1 MPNTHTLTRDPFLI
15 REIIAFP
22 RVDEFYNLLQ
32 DRLQMEVEGYLL
44 EHNFTMFIN
53 ALPRDKTITINRY
66 QDVPLVYA
74 GIPRQRELLEG
85 SARNWRDELNEHWD
99 FLDVTDL
106 NSKTAVVSS
115 QLFKAFYRGDYKL
128 SDIPKVSKG
137 ELADYFE
144 AILYPDSSFKI
155 ATPRQVAEYHILQ
168 IYFNVMEDKHLSIP
182 LIGFGEFDAI
192 IHIVYSRAD
201 ADAFSEKVIA
211 KMIKAF
217 SILYENLI
225 LDWDLV
231 GRNMEKSEAIQLS
244 LSPIFYEHINKNPI
258 LKELKYDQYYK
269 KYLLYFKERI
279 RLNDRVIHSKV
290 YSPYLTA
297 AIISIMIDSYAHNIS
312 AHSLIALS
320 WWFKRRA
327 DRIQNEKETHLE
339 ETVELKEIVKEHL
352 PQGYDQDRL
361 FELITP
367 WMSGYFVK
375 GGDDEYDVVKYP
387 GSLDREIYPLIKFLM
402 QKGAF
407 WSGIARDNHFGGE
420 SASLFDVLWED
431 FINNPLYLGTIA
443 KSEDIFKISLCFVQY
458 ESQQKATADRISC
471 HRPKNKIMEGTF
483 VEIDIK
489 NKRKAAQK
497 NEDGEYYIPLSD
509 GQNLSFSEHKELE
522 EMSDFVSPGKDYVEI
537 KEYLKSCNIFFPGE
551 VVGRHAFF
559 TMLENEIRNVKH
571 YKGEDL
577 KSIQKNGLNLYI
589 SLQDTNIRP
598 SAVKEIEK
606 TENELYRIGVWI
618 GTPTQ
623 LKIGGLQP
631 LIRRKFDAL
640 MGDIMDADTF
650 SPRLGGSFQDKIC
663 AGMLFNSKFGKVQN
677 GDKNPTREK
686 SNDSLRDDAYFPWII
701 PATSPETAPHEDIEV
716 CQKIKE
722 SDIDFHLKYNHER
735 GYFKKYFHVWKA
747 ADIKQVSRMRQDDF
761 VWENLARFRFVS
773 LFAPIGERK
782 ELWQKTRETG
792 VIRII
797 NQIKDSPNTNV
808 KGFEILEAYKQWLKE
823 WLNEDAYQIDI
834 LVDGLLVGCMKFDKN
849 SEEVFHYYNTDELM
863 TLPEYSGH
871 KQVIQ
876 LTHGGFTSDI
886 GVLRYRSHGI
896 YKTYFMRDIQNGA
909 PLSILNNARMIELFE
924 ILTTRI
930 CIFDNRIRQRIR
942 NNDREKIFNDVLKM
956 SINPE
961 EQPVKD
967 VNGEW
972 FGNWETLKNEVIAKS
987 QFLILHLS
995 FIEKLLL
1002 TKYANHPDYGDE
1014 NIGLFIQEEI
1024 MPLVSINGVVRKNF
1038 ILVITS
1044 GRGRTKWWKRLHE
1057 KREYLPYTTFTIFR
1071 PIESIISGIEDALGR
1086 KDDIELKY
1094 NLTKVL
1100 FGS

>member
-15 REIIAFP
+15 REVIAFP

-32 DRLQMEVEGYLL
+32 DRLHMEIEGYFL
-44 EHNFTMFIN
+44 EHSFTMFIN
-53 ALPRDKTITINRY
+53 ALPRIEATTITRY
-66 QDVPLVYA
+66 QDVPLIYA

-85 SARNWRDELNEHWD
+85 SVRNWKDELDEHWD

-128 SDIPKVSKG
+128 SDIPKVSMG
-137 ELADYFE
+137 NLADYFE

-155 ATPRQVAEYHILQ
+155 ATPRQHAEYHILQ
-168 IYFNVMEDKHLSIP
+168 SYFNVMEDKYLSIP

-192 IHIVYSRAD
+192 IHLVYSAAD
-201 ADAFSEKVIA
+201 LEALNEKVIA

-244 LSPIFYEHINKNPI
+244 LSPVFYEYINKNPI
-258 LKELKYDQYYK
+258 LKELKYDEYYK

-290 YSPYLTA
+290 YSPYLKA

-327 DRIQNEKETHLE
+327 DRIQNEKEIHLE
-339 ETVELKEIVKEHL
+339 ETAELKEIVEEHL
-352 PQGYDQDRL
+352 PPGYDQDRL
-361 FELITP
+361 LELIAP
-367 WMSGYFVK
+367 WMQGYFVK
-375 GGDDEYDVVKYP
+375 DNDDEYDVVKFP

-420 SASLFDVLWED
+420 AASLFDVLWED

-443 KSEDIFKISLCFVQY
+443 KSEDIFKISLCFTKYADQR
-458 ESQQKATADRISC
+458 KASAEKITC
-471 HRPKNKIMEGTF
+471 FRPKQMHEEGVF

-489 NKRKAAQK
+489 NKRPSAKR
-497 NEDGEYYIPLSD
+497 NENGEYYIEVEGGKKLW
-509 GQNLSFSEHKELE
+509 FSEHKELE
-522 EMSDFVSPGKDYVEI
+522 EMSDFVSPGKDYAKI
-537 KEYLKSCNIFFPGE
+537 KAYLQSCNVFFPGE

-571 YKGEDL
+571 YKGDDL
-577 KSIQKNGLNLYI
+577 KGIQQNGLKLFMSVQETNVRPAETGF
-589 SLQDTNIRP
+589 QD
-598 SAVKEIEK
+598 SAP
-606 TENELYRIGVWI
+606 NELYRIGVWI

-623 LKIGGLQP
+623 LKVDQMQP
-631 LIRRKFDAL
+631 LVRRKFEAL
-640 MGDIMDADTF
+640 MGDIMDPDTF
-650 SPRLGGSFQDKIC
+650 APRLGGSFQDKIC
-663 AGMLFNSKFGKVQN
+663 AGMLFNNKFSSVQN
-677 GDKNPTREK
+677 GDENPTRDK
-686 SNDSLRDDAYFPWII
+686 GKDSDRDISYFPWII
-701 PATSPETAPHEDIEV
+701 PATSPESAPHSDIEV
-716 CQKIKE
+716 CKRVKE
-722 SDIDFHLKYNHER
+722 SENEFNKKYNHER

-747 ADIKQVSRMRQDDF
+747 ANIKQVNRMRQDDF
-761 VWENLARFRFVS
+761 VWENLARFRFIS
-773 LFAPIGERK
+773 LFAPIGERQQ
-782 ELWQKTRETG
+782 LWEKVRSTG

-797 NQIKDSPNTNV
+797 HQTQNLQEDQS
-808 KGFEILEAYKQWLKE
+808 KGYDILEAYKLWLRE
-823 WLNEDAYQIDI
+823 WISEDALSINI
-834 LVDGLLVGCMKFDKN
+834 LVDGLLTGRMVFDKN
-849 SEEVFHYYNTDELM
+849 TEEIFRYFNTDELKAGE
-863 TLPEYSGH
+863 TEFSGH
-871 KQVIQ
+871 QHTLQ
-876 LTHGGFTSDI
+876 LAHGGFTSDNKL
-886 GVLRYRSHGI
+886 LRYRSHGI
-896 YKTYFMRDIQNGA
+896 YKTYFMRDIQDGSPVSLLA
-909 PLSILNNARMIELFE
+909 TSRLIELFE
-924 ILTTRI
+924 ILTTKI
-930 CIFDNRIRQRIR
+930 TIFDNRIRQRIR
-942 NNDREKIFNDVLKM
+942 NNDREAIFKKVLNI
-956 SINPE
+956 SVNAE
-961 EQPVKD
+961 EQPVVDKQ
-967 VNGEW
+967 GQW
-972 FGNWETLKNEVIAKS
+972 YGNWEDQKQEIAQS

-1002 TKYANHPDYGDE
+1002 TKYGTHPDYADE

-1024 MPLVSINGVVRKNF
+1024 MPLISANDTIRKNF

-1044 GRGRTKWWKRLHE
+1044 GRGRTKWWKRLE
-1057 KREYLPYTTFTIFR
+1057 DKREYMPYTQFTIFR
-1071 PIESIISGIEDALGR
+1071 PIESIISGFEDALGR

-1094 NLTKVL
+1094 NLCKVL